1 MEGKFLERNKYKNKW
16 NSDKFVNPSDLA
28 IGGDVVINSYS
39 FHVLSAD
46 KYTENY
52 LEAHFK

>member
-1 MEGKFLERNKYKNKW
+1 MERNKYKNKW